1 MAKKVFIF
9 DDDTDIL
16 MMCRLVLER
25 NGFQVFSATDCTEII
40 DKIREANP
48 DVILMDNKIA
58 PEGGIVA
65 TRQIKANTK
74 TCDIPVVYFSANIN
88 VESLSQEAGA
98 DFVLQKPFNI
108 WELEQ
113 VIEKATGGP
122 QPNPANN

>member
-1 MAKKVFIF
+1 MGKKVFIF
-9 DDDTDIL
+9 DDDSDIL

-25 NGFQVFSATDCTEII
+25 NGFEVFSSTDCSRILE
-40 DKIREANP
+40 KIREANP

-65 TRQIKANTK
+65 TRTIKANSET
-74 TCDIPVVYFSANIN
+74 TSIPVVYFSANIN
-88 VESLSQEAGA
+88 VEILSQEAGA

-113 VIEKATGGP
+113 VIEKATKGD
-122 QPNPANN
+122 QSNPASN